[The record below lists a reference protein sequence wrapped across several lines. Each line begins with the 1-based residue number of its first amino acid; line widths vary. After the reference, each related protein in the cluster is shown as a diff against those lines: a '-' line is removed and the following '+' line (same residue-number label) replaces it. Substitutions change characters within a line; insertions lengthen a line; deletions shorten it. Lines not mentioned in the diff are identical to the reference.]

1 MEYTVIY
8 VIQVDAESELEA
20 AKTADK
26 FMKAQT
32 DPHCLV
38 AAGSQLGGGRIFPR
52 QRFRLLFFYRN
63 SNSFFIFIG

>member
-38 AAGSQLGGGRIFPR
+38 AAGSQLGDEVFALARDSYMASDIDF
-52 QRFRLLFFYRN
+52 LC
-63 SNSFFIFIG
+63 IDEEE